1 MIVRPG
7 CRRASSHVSP
17 GCTSPYLPDS
27 GLVRPPGTCGGATE
41 NRRPRD
47 VSAPVRNDVGVS
59 TLLERRRLFAL
70 VVAAQLADLV
80 TFMAAISNVGIHAE
94 QNPVARGLF
103 DSLGS
108 AGPAAYKVG
117 AVGVIVLVLWRIAV
131 RFPGYAGRSAAL
143 AVALGALGAWSN
155 VAFGLVR

>member
-1 MIVRPG
+1 M
-7 CRRASSHVSP
+7 SNF
-17 GCTSPYLPDS
+17 CTSAFLLET
-27 GLVRPPGTCGGATE
+27 GLAEPPGTCGGATG

-47 VSAPVRNDVGVS
+47 ATAPFRNDDGVS
-59 TLLERRRLFAL
+59 TLLEHRRLFAL
-70 VVAAQLADLV
+70 VVVAQLTDLV
-80 TFMAAISNVGIHAE
+80 TFLAAIANVGIHAE

-103 DSLGS
+103 SSLGS
-108 AGPAAYKVG
+108 AGPAAYKVVAIG
-117 AVGVIVLVLWRIAV
+117 LIVLVLWRIAA